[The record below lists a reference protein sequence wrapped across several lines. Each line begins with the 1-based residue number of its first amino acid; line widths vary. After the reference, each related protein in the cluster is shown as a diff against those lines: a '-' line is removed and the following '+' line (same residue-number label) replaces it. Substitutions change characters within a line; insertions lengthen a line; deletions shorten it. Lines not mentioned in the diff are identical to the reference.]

1 MGEELVQS
9 VLELSLHFK
18 ESCPIGLE
26 DLRECLI
33 FAFLFDELGDQV
45 GEVDG
50 SADVLFD
57 LLDLLLIED
66 VVQTIYLGGSVI
78 AIKLDSWESEFTLFH
93 VVVDLLVEVLA
104 HVCLKDDWEMIA
116 VPVAIAARLQ

>member
-1 MGEELVQS
+1 MGKELVQS

-33 FAFLFDELGDQV
+33 FAFLFDELGHQV

-66 VVQTIYLGGSVI
+66 VVQTVYLGGRVV
-78 AIKLDSWESEFTLFH
+78 AIELDSWEGKFTLFH
-93 VVVDLLVEVLA
+93 VVVDLLVKVLA
-104 HVCLKDDWEMIA
+104 HVCLKDDREVVS
-116 VPVAIAARLQ
+116 VPVAIAARL

>member
-1 MGEELVQS
+1 MGEELVQP

-26 DLRECLI
+26 DLGECLI
-33 FAFLFDELGDQV
+33 FASLFDELGDQV

-50 SADVLFD
+50 SADVLFN

-66 VVQTIYLGGSVI
+66 VVQTVYLGGRVV
-78 AIKLDSWESEFTLFH
+78 AIELDSWEGKFTLFH
-93 VVVDLLVEVLA
+93 VVVDLLVKVLA
-104 HVCLKDDWEMIA
+104 HVCLKDDREVVS
-116 VPVAIAARLQ
+116 VPVAIAARL